1 MSAPLDDDNDDAVLD
16 RTTLLFVGLV
26 EALDADRQARQKLA
40 IVGAEQAA
48 KQAAIQ
54 AEAIKIVRMAGK
66 IARVSEQAMTRRPVL
81 PLLVAGLVGAA
92 MALVAAGGG
101 YAAGRLG
108 M

>member
-1 MSAPLDDDNDDAVLD
+1 MSAPLDDDSDDVLD

-26 EALDADRQARQKLA
+26 EALDADRLARQHLA
-40 IVGAEQAA
+40 VASAEQAA
-48 KQAAIQ
+48 KQAMVQ

-81 PLLVAGLVGAA
+81 PVLIAGLVGAA
-92 MALVAAGGG
+92 MALIAVGGG
-101 YAAGRLG
+101 YGAGRLG